1 MSASVI
7 DFDQKI
13 FYKRETVKLHNKC
26 IIWAKKSLSMEK
38 YSLVNQSTHNQ
49 KKNLYVMFI

>member
-1 MSASVI
+1 MNASVI
-7 DFDQKI
+7 DFDHKI